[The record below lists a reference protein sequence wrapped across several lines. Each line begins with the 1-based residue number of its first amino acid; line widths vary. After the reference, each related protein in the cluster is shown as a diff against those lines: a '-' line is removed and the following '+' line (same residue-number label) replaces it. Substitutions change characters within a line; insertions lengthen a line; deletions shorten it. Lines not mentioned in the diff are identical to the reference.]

1 MPVPVRS
8 IRLQKRSTKSLNTL
22 SGASGEIFF
31 DEENRTL
38 RLYTA
43 NQSGAEVLATRDW
56 VNQSV
61 QGFSGDY
68 NDLINTPPNVSDINQ
83 LSDIDSLLFSGD
95 YEDLANKP
103 DLESLVPDITT
114 INAIG
119 DVNISGTPEQGQ
131 LLVWD
136 GSIWVNQTV
145 SGFEDTNTEYTLTG
159 DSLAG
164 GAQAV
169 LTDSDTNQQTLQ
181 FLAGTGISVTLTSTN
196 EITIANTDTNQLA
209 VNDLTDASITNI
221 QDGQSLV
228 YSSGQ
233 WINGTPSGGVDLT
246 SFTVTEN
253 TAGTASLTYDDTTG
267 QFSYTPPDLSSV
279 AQLDAFSVTTDAA
292 QSGGSLSY
300 DDNGGFTFRPANLS
314 GLSTLT
320 SFSVSTDAASGG
332 GSLSYNNQNGVF
344 TFVPAD
350 IGSGGG
356 GGSGAYEF
364 ELTDDGGS
372 NNDYLFTNTA
382 YFPGGSVA
390 DPDLYLRRGET
401 YTFSNISGAHPFQI
415 QSTAGISGTAYNTG
429 VTNNNTVGDVVFT
442 VPMDA
447 PKRLYYQCT
456 AHANMGGNIF
466 ISDSTE
472 VSLDTTPVLG
482 GNLDAN
488 SNDITNVGT
497 ITATTYANA
506 GAGAPQITSA
516 STVTIT
522 APDGFIVTGGAT
534 GGPFRLPSFTT
545 TEKNAI
551 TAVNG
556 DIIYDST
563 ISQAQVYEGSWTSI
577 SGGGG
582 IALTDL
588 SVGAEGT
595 ASGDG
600 AIAYNDG
607 TGVFTYTPP
616 DLSSYLTSV
625 PAQSFS
631 SLTGKP
637 TTLAGY
643 GITDAFDGVFS
654 SLTSKPTTLAG
665 YGITDSLS
673 ASAAPRISEVSS
685 TINGATGSTQY
696 YNRRSILPYSTS
708 YKLYSKFH
716 KRTNY
721 QRQNYNSSTNY
732 CTRRNTVYANS
743 SRNKQCNTNNRMVW
757 RQRSWRHS

>member
-31 DEENRTL
+31 DEENGTL

-43 NQSGAEVLATRDW
+43 NQSGAEIVATRDW
-56 VNQSV
+56 VTENT
-61 QGFSGDY
+61 FSGDY
-68 NDLINTPPNVSDINQ
+68 NDLTNKPSLLSDINQ
-83 LSDIDSLLFSGD
+83 FSDIDGLLFSGN

-103 DLESLVPDITT
+103 DLTGLVPDITT
-114 INAIG
+114 IDAIG

-145 SGFEDTNTEYTLTG
+145 QGFQDTNTEYTLTG
-159 DSLAG
+159 DSVAG

-169 LTDSDTNQQTLQ
+169 LTDSDTVQQTLQ
-181 FLAGTGISVTLTSTN
+181 FLAGTGINVTLTSTN
-196 EITIANTDTNQLA
+196 EITIENTDTNQLA

-233 WINGTPSGGVDLT
+233 WINGTPSGGVSLT

-253 TAGTASLTYDDTTG
+253 TAGVASLSYDDTTG

-292 QSGGSLSY
+292 QSGGSLTY
-300 DDNGGFTFRPANLS
+300 DNSGGFTFRPANLS

-320 SFSVSTDAASGG
+320 SFSVTTDTASGG
-332 GSLSYNNQNGVF
+332 GSLSYNNQNGQF

-350 IGSGGG
+350 VGSGG

-382 YFPGGSVA
+382 YFPSGAVA

-415 QSTAGISGTAYNTG
+415 QSTPGISGTAYNTG
-429 VTNNNTVGDVVFT
+429 VTDNNTVGDVIFT

-447 PKRLYYQCT
+447 PNRLYYQCT

-466 ISDSTE
+466 ISGGTE
-472 VSLDTTPVLG
+472 LSLDTTPVLG
-482 GNLDAN
+482 GNLDAD

-506 GAGAPQITSA
+506 GTGAPVITSA
-516 STVTIT
+516 STIT
-522 APDGFIVTGGAT
+522 LDAPDGIILDNSNGNITLEAGRSVNNNGDSIVTLS
-534 GGPFRLPSFTT
+534 LPYGNTFEQAFKIDGTTSGNVLSFD
-545 TEKNAI
+545 
-551 TAVNG
+551 V
-556 DIIYDST
+556 
-563 ISQAQVYEGSWTSI
+563 
-577 SGGGG
+577 SGG
-582 IALTDL
+582 
-588 SVGAEGT
+588 
-595 ASGDG
+595 
-600 AIAYNDG
+600 
-607 TGVFTYTPP
+607 
-616 DLSSYLTSV
+616 TSV
-625 PAQSFS
+625 DP
-631 SLTGKP
+631 
-637 TTLAGY
+637 
-643 GITDAFDGVFS
+643 GITF
-654 SLTSKPTTLAG
+654 T
-665 YGITDSLS
+665 
-673 ASAAPRISEVSS
+673 SS
-685 TINGATGSTQY
+685 TIPLE
-696 YNRRSILPYSTS
+696 IKSTS
-708 YKLYSKFH
+708 GLTINSTITQPLPSTTFSSNILTLDASVSGNWANISNSPTANYTVNITNWSAPSDTTTIIKFLVNGNSFSP
-716 KRTNY
+716 TTINV
-721 QRQNYNSSTNY
+721 NGSSSTILWEGGSAPTANG
-732 CTRRNTVYANS
+732 TFNVYYLELDSPGGGTPFILAS
-743 SRNKQCNTNNRMVW
+743 MKSY
-757 RQRSWRHS
+757 S

>member
-43 NQSGAEVLATRDW
+43 NQSGAEIVATRDW
-56 VNQSV
+56 VTEN
-61 QGFSGDY
+61 GFTGDY
-68 NDLINTPPNVSDINQ
+68 NDLINKPSNVSDVSQ
-83 LSDIDSLLFSGD
+83 LSDIDGLLFSGD

-103 DLESLVPDITT
+103 DLEALVPDITT
-114 INAIG
+114 IDAIG

-136 GSIWVNQTV
+136 GSIWVNQTLE
-145 SGFEDTNTEYTLTG
+145 GFQDTNTEYTLTG

-169 LTDSDTNQQTLQ
+169 LTDSDTVQQTLQ
-181 FLAGTGISVTLTSTN
+181 FLAGTGINVTLTSTN
-196 EITIANTDTNQLA
+196 EITISNTDTNQLA

-279 AQLDAFSVTTDAA
+279 AELGAFSVTTDAA
-292 QSGGSLSY
+292 QSGGSLTY
-300 DDNGGFTFRPANLS
+300 DNNGGFTFRPANLS

-320 SFSVSTDAASGG
+320 SFSVTTDTASGG
-332 GSLSYNNQNGVF
+332 GSLSYNNQNGQF

-350 IGSGGG
+350 VGSGG

-382 YFPGGSVA
+382 YFPGGAVA

-447 PKRLYYQCT
+447 PNRLYYQCT

-466 ISDSTE
+466 ISGGTE

-506 GAGAPQITSA
+506 GAGAPTLTSA
-516 STVTIT
+516 STITLT
-522 APDGFIVTGGAT
+522 APDGVLFDGTNYDLTIDDGSIIIPDASGTPTAELKITTNPFGHIYTNNGMDLTITGDRFLELFGGDAIKINSPVFENYQPISGAT
-534 GGPFRLPSFTT
+534 GTVTHDVTNGGAGLFYHTSLAANFTANFTNINSSLAQGSLSIALILVQGATAYMPTAVEIGGAATPILWQGGSAPSGTTNGIDVVSFTLLRGT
-545 TEKNAI
+545 SSWSF
-551 TAVNG
+551 VL
-556 DIIYDST
+556 
-563 ISQAQVYEGSWTSI
+563 GS
-577 SGGGG
+577 
-582 IALTDL
+582 A
-588 SVGAEGT
+588 
-595 ASGDG
+595 
-600 AIAYNDG
+600 
-607 TGVFTYTPP
+607 
-616 DLSSYLTSV
+616 
-625 PAQSFS
+625 
-631 SLTGKP
+631 
-637 TTLAGY
+637 
-643 GITDAFDGVFS
+643 
-654 SLTSKPTTLAG
+654 
-665 YGITDSLS
+665 
-673 ASAAPRISEVSS
+673 
-685 TINGATGSTQY
+685 
-696 YNRRSILPYSTS
+696 TS
-708 YKLYSKFH
+708 YS
-716 KRTNY
+716 
-721 QRQNYNSSTNY
+721 
-732 CTRRNTVYANS
+732 
-743 SRNKQCNTNNRMVW
+743 
-757 RQRSWRHS
+757 

>member
-43 NQSGAEVLATRDW
+43 NQSGAEIVATRDW
-56 VNQSV
+56 VTEN
-61 QGFSGDY
+61 GFTGNY
-68 NDLINTPPNVSDINQ
+68 NDLTNLPPNISDLSQ
-83 LSDIDSLLFSGD
+83 LSDIDGLLFSGD

-103 DLESLVPDITT
+103 DLEALVPDITT
-114 INAIG
+114 IDAIG

-145 SGFEDTNTEYTLTG
+145 QGFQDTNTEYTLTG

-169 LTDSDTNQQTLQ
+169 LTDSDTVQQTLQ
-181 FLAGTGISVTLTSTN
+181 FLAGTGINVTLTSTN
-196 EITIANTDTNQLA
+196 EITISNTDTNQLA

-233 WINGTPSGGVDLT
+233 WINGTPSSGVDLT
-246 SFTVTEN
+246 SFTVTQN
-253 TAGTASLTYDDTTG
+253 TAGVASLTYDDTTG

-279 AQLDAFSVTTDAA
+279 AQLDAFSITTDAA
-292 QSGGSLSY
+292 QSGGSLTY
-300 DDNGGFTFRPANLS
+300 DNNGGFTFRPANLS

-320 SFSVSTDAASGG
+320 SFSVTTDTASGG
-332 GSLSYNNQNGVF
+332 GSLSYNNQNGQF

-350 IGSGGG
+350 VGSGG

-372 NNDYLFTNTA
+372 NNDYLFTNTS
-382 YFPGGSVA
+382 YFPGGAVA

-415 QSTAGISGTAYNTG
+415 QSTAGAGGTAYNTG
-429 VTNNNTVGDVVFT
+429 VTNNNTVGDVIFT

-447 PKRLYYQCT
+447 PNRLYYQCT

-466 ISDSTE
+466 ISGGTE
-472 VSLDTTPVLG
+472 LSLDTTPVLSG
-482 GNLDAN
+482 TLDAN

-506 GAGAPQITSA
+506 GAGAPTITSA
-516 STVTIT
+516 STITLT
-522 APDGFIVTGGAT
+522 APDGVIF
-534 GGPFRLPSFTT
+534 
-545 TEKNAI
+545 
-551 TAVNG
+551 
-556 DIIYDST
+556 
-563 ISQAQVYEGSWTSI
+563 
-577 SGGGG
+577 
-582 IALTDL
+582 
-588 SVGAEGT
+588 
-595 ASGDG
+595 DG
-600 AIAYNDG
+600 APIREISELMVNDG
-607 TGVFTYTPP
+607 TAVSGTRTFDVSASPIRYITGITADITVNFTNVPTTNDISHSFSVVIDQGTTAFIINAIQIAGAAQTILWADGVAPSGTNSGTDVFT
-616 DLSSYLTSV
+616 
-625 PAQSFS
+625 F
-631 SLTGKP
+631 
-637 TTLAGY
+637 TL
-643 GITDAFDGVFS
+643 
-654 SLTSKPTTLAG
+654 LRR
-665 YGITDSLS
+665 
-673 ASAAPRISEVSS
+673 SAAWTVL
-685 TINGATGSTQY
+685 GSA
-696 YNRRSILPYSTS
+696 TS
-708 YKLYSKFH
+708 YS
-716 KRTNY
+716 
-721 QRQNYNSSTNY
+721 
-732 CTRRNTVYANS
+732 
-743 SRNKQCNTNNRMVW
+743 
-757 RQRSWRHS
+757 

>member
-43 NQSGAEVLATRDW
+43 NQSGAEIVATRDW
-56 VNQSV
+56 VTEN
-61 QGFSGDY
+61 GFTGNY
-68 NDLINTPPNVSDINQ
+68 NDLTNLPPNISDLSQ
-83 LSDIDSLLFSGD
+83 LSDIDGLLFSGD

-103 DLESLVPDITT
+103 DLEALVPDITT
-114 INAIG
+114 IDAIG

-145 SGFEDTNTEYTLTG
+145 EGFQDTNTEYTLTG
-159 DSLAG
+159 DSVAG

-169 LTDSDTNQQTLQ
+169 LTDSDTVQQTLQ
-181 FLAGTGISVTLTSTN
+181 FLAGTGINVTLTSTN
-196 EITIANTDTNQLA
+196 EITIENTDTNQLA

-233 WINGTPSGGVDLT
+233 WINGTPGGGVDLT

-253 TAGTASLTYDDTTG
+253 TAGVPSLTYDDTTG

-292 QSGGSLSY
+292 QSGGSLTY

-320 SFSVSTDAASGG
+320 SFSVTTDTASGG
-332 GSLSYNNQNGVF
+332 GSLSYNNQNGQF

-350 IGSGGG
+350 VGSGGG

-364 ELTDDGGS
+364 ELTDDGGT

-382 YFPGGSVA
+382 YFPSGAVA

-415 QSTAGISGTAYNTG
+415 QSTPGISGTAYNTG
-429 VTNNNTVGDVVFT
+429 VTDNNTVGDVIFT

-447 PKRLYYQCT
+447 PSRLYYQCT

-466 ISDSTE
+466 ISGGTE
-472 VSLDTTPVLG
+472 LSLDTTPVLG
-482 GNLDAN
+482 GNLDAD

-506 GAGAPQITSA
+506 GVGAPTITSA
-516 STVTIT
+516 STIT
-522 APDGFIVTGGAT
+522 LDAPDGV
-534 GGPFRLPSFTT
+534 
-545 TEKNAI
+545 
-551 TAVNG
+551 
-556 DIIYDST
+556 IIESVSR
-563 ISQAQVYEGSWTSI
+563 ISELMS
-577 SGGGG
+577 
-582 IALTDL
+582 
-588 SVGAEGT
+588 
-595 ASGDG
+595 
-600 AIAYNDG
+600 NDG
-607 TGVFTYTPP
+607 TAVSGTRTFDTSVSPIEYITGIIANITVNFTNVPTTNDVSHSFSVVIDQGATAFIINAIQIAGVAQTILWADGSAPSGTNSGTDVFT
-616 DLSSYLTSV
+616 
-625 PAQSFS
+625 F
-631 SLTGKP
+631 
-637 TTLAGY
+637 TLLRRAGAWTVL
-643 GITDAFDGVFS
+643 G
-654 SLTSKPTTLAG
+654 
-665 YGITDSLS
+665 S
-673 ASAAPRISEVSS
+673 A
-685 TINGATGSTQY
+685 
-696 YNRRSILPYSTS
+696 TS
-708 YKLYSKFH
+708 YS
-716 KRTNY
+716 
-721 QRQNYNSSTNY
+721 
-732 CTRRNTVYANS
+732 
-743 SRNKQCNTNNRMVW
+743 
-757 RQRSWRHS
+757 

>member
-43 NQSGAEVLATRDW
+43 NQSGAEILATRDW
-56 VNQSV
+56 INENV

-68 NDLINTPPNVSDINQ
+68 NDLINTPSNVSDVNQ
-83 LSDIDSLLFSGD
+83 LSDIDNLLFSGN

-119 DVNISGTPEQGQ
+119 DVNISGTPQQGQ

-145 SGFEDTNTEYTLTG
+145 QGFQDTNTEYTLTG
-159 DSLAG
+159 DSVAG

-169 LTDSDTNQQTLQ
+169 LTDTNANPQTLQ
-181 FLAGTGISVTLTSTN
+181 FLAGTGINVTLTSTN
-196 EITIANTDTNQLA
+196 EITISNTDTNQLA

-233 WINGTPSGGVDLT
+233 WINGTPSGSVDLT
-246 SFTVTEN
+246 SFTVTQN
-253 TAGTASLTYDDTTG
+253 TAGIASLTYDDQTG

-279 AQLDAFSVTTDAA
+279 AQLDAFSVTTDVA

-300 DDNGGFTFRPANLS
+300 DNNGGFTFRPANLS

-320 SFSVSTDAASGG
+320 SFSVTTDAASGG

-350 IGSGGG
+350 VGTGG

-372 NNDYLFTNTA
+372 NNDYLFTNTS
-382 YFPGGSVA
+382 YFPGGAVA

-415 QSTAGISGTAYNTG
+415 QSTAGAGGTAYNTG
-429 VTNNNTVGDVVFT
+429 VTNNNTVGDVIFT

-447 PKRLYYQCT
+447 PNRLYYQCT

-466 ISDSTE
+466 ISGGTE
-472 VSLDTTPVLG
+472 LSLDTTPVLSG
-482 GNLDAN
+482 TLDAN

-506 GAGAPQITSA
+506 GAGAPTITSA
-516 STVTIT
+516 STITLT
-522 APDGFIVTGGAT
+522 APDGVIF
-534 GGPFRLPSFTT
+534 
-545 TEKNAI
+545 
-551 TAVNG
+551 
-556 DIIYDST
+556 
-563 ISQAQVYEGSWTSI
+563 
-577 SGGGG
+577 
-582 IALTDL
+582 
-588 SVGAEGT
+588 
-595 ASGDG
+595 DG
-600 AIAYNDG
+600 APIREISELMVNDG
-607 TGVFTYTPP
+607 TAVSGTRTFDVSASPIRYITGITADITVNFTNVPTTNDISHSFSVVIDQGTTAFIINAIQIAGAAQTILWADGVAPSGTNSGTDVFT
-616 DLSSYLTSV
+616 
-625 PAQSFS
+625 F
-631 SLTGKP
+631 
-637 TTLAGY
+637 TL
-643 GITDAFDGVFS
+643 
-654 SLTSKPTTLAG
+654 LRR
-665 YGITDSLS
+665 
-673 ASAAPRISEVSS
+673 SAAWTVL
-685 TINGATGSTQY
+685 GSA
-696 YNRRSILPYSTS
+696 TS
-708 YKLYSKFH
+708 YS
-716 KRTNY
+716 
-721 QRQNYNSSTNY
+721 
-732 CTRRNTVYANS
+732 
-743 SRNKQCNTNNRMVW
+743 
-757 RQRSWRHS
+757 

>member
-43 NQSGAEVLATRDW
+43 NQSGAEIVATRDW
-56 VNQSV
+56 VTEN
-61 QGFSGDY
+61 GFTGDY
-68 NDLINTPPNVSDINQ
+68 NDLINKPSNVSDVSQ
-83 LSDIDSLLFSGD
+83 LSDIDGLLFSGD

-103 DLESLVPDITT
+103 DLEALVPDITT
-114 INAIG
+114 IDAIG

-136 GSIWVNQTV
+136 GSIWVNQTLE
-145 SGFEDTNTEYTLTG
+145 GFQDTNTEYTLTG

-169 LTDSDTNQQTLQ
+169 LTDSDTVQQTLQ
-181 FLAGTGISVTLTSTN
+181 FLAGTGINVTLTSTN
-196 EITIANTDTNQLA
+196 EITISNTDTNQLA

-279 AQLDAFSVTTDAA
+279 AELGAFSVTTDAA
-292 QSGGSLSY
+292 QSGGSLTY
-300 DDNGGFTFRPANLS
+300 DNNGGFTFRPANLS

-320 SFSVSTDAASGG
+320 SFSVTTDTASGG
-332 GSLSYNNQNGVF
+332 GSLSYNNQNGQF

-350 IGSGGG
+350 VGSGG

-382 YFPGGSVA
+382 YFPGGAVA

-429 VTNNNTVGDVVFT
+429 VTNNNTVGDVIFT

-497 ITATTYANA
+497 ITATTYTNA
-506 GAGAPQITSA
+506 GAGAPTLTSA
-516 STVTIT
+516 STITLT
-522 APDGFIVTGGAT
+522 APDGIVLDGTAVLTSTTETAPELTGAT
-534 GGPFRLPSFTT
+534 GTVDHNLNNGAVFHHSSPAANFTANFTNFPTTNTRATSVVLVIQQGATAYMPTGVDINGGGRFINWQGGSAPSGTANGIDVVSFT
-545 TEKNAI
+545 
-551 TAVNG
+551 
-556 DIIYDST
+556 
-563 ISQAQVYEGSWTSI
+563 
-577 SGGGG
+577 
-582 IALTDL
+582 
-588 SVGAEGT
+588 
-595 ASGDG
+595 
-600 AIAYNDG
+600 
-607 TGVFTYTPP
+607 VFR
-616 DLSSYLTSV
+616 
-625 PAQSFS
+625 FS
-631 SLTGKP
+631 SNLWQVIG
-637 TTLAGY
+637 
-643 GITDAFDGVFS
+643 
-654 SLTSKPTTLAG
+654 
-665 YGITDSLS
+665 S
-673 ASAAPRISEVSS
+673 A
-685 TINGATGSTQY
+685 
-696 YNRRSILPYSTS
+696 TS
-708 YKLYSKFH
+708 YS
-716 KRTNY
+716 
-721 QRQNYNSSTNY
+721 
-732 CTRRNTVYANS
+732 
-743 SRNKQCNTNNRMVW
+743 
-757 RQRSWRHS
+757 